1 MANFGHNGCFCF
13 WIVLGRKHAGSLL
26 FGSMGEGE
34 GDILLKTP
42 RAAQPDTKISP
53 RFRKHVGS
61 LLHSLAVA

>member
-1 MANFGHNGCFCF
+1 MD
-13 WIVLGRKHAGSLL
+13 

-34 GDILLKTP
+34 GDVLLKTP